1 MDTFNIFK
9 QVQTE
14 LDDFF
19 NRKIK
24 IASAVVDGKEKGGF
38 EYSQWDTLQ
47 AIEFV
52 DNSKFLNGVK
62 DKEGQTKFFLNT
74 ASFRKEVASK
84 NIDIDVK
91 NFNFIPEDGQS
102 NYGAIIAR
110 KKFKKWA
117 KDNGLSDKINE
128 TVDRFPKYGTIVAKR
143 VGNEIEIIPIGTLR
157 NQQDAKCLKDASYVI
172 EEHEGM
178 CKSEMEEYKGW
189 DVSKLSLKWD
199 DKVTVYERY
208 GYVPAK
214 FLKANGGTV
223 DVKDDATVYCVVV
236 LTLNKS
242 KDGKTG
248 GEVLFVEETEC
259 PYIERHYAR
268 QDGRWLGIGE
278 IEKQIDNQA
287 ARNMVFNL
295 RKKSLGWASK
305 NVFGTADDTLVNNL
319 STQVKDGD
327 VLKLTNPNSMWRI
340 DTTNRANVDYNAI
353 DQLVEENSNQRS
365 FTFEVATGETMSSG
379 TPFRLGALLSN
390 SVNSYYDKK
399 REILGLFWKDIVIEF
414 MIPAWLKE
422 TPDEFVEGV
431 LDTEEGFDEL
441 RQAKRDW
448 MITQSFIN
456 AVIANKD
463 IDMEGIKMA
472 VDAGLAKIN
481 RDFFKMTKQEVK
493 DMKYRIDLDITGES
507 VDVPKK
513 IETLTTLYQAQ
524 IQMQDIEGA
533 KATIKKI
540 LALTG
545 EKITAT
551 APARSMGAMMGGI
564 QNTPTAMPTA
574 SAPTPSMTPSPII
587 PNIAA

>member
-1 MDTFNIFK
+1 MDTTFNIFE
-9 QVQTE
+9 QVRTE

-19 NRKIK
+19 TNKVK

-62 DKEGQTKFFLNT
+62 DREGQTKFFLNT

-91 NFNFIPEDGQS
+91 NFNFVPEDGQPE
-102 NYGAIIAR
+102 YGAIIAR

-117 KDNGLSDKINE
+117 KDNGLSDKIND
-128 TVDRFPKYGTIVAKR
+128 TVDRFPKYGTIVAKK
-143 VGNEIEIIPIGTLR
+143 VGKEIEIIPLGKLR
-157 NQQDAKCLKDASYVI
+157 NQQDAKCLEDASYVI

-178 CKSEMEEYKGW
+178 CKSDMEEYKGW
-189 DVSKLSLKWD
+189 DTSKLSLKWD
-199 DKVTVYERY
+199 EKVTVYERY
-208 GYVPAK
+208 GYVPAA
-214 FLKANGGTV
+214 FYKAHGGTV
-223 DVKDDATVYCVVV
+223 QVKDDATMYCVTVI
-236 LTLNKS
+236 TLDKS
-242 KDGKTG
+242 KKGKTG
-248 GEVLFVEETEC
+248 GEVLFIEETEC
-259 PYIERHYAR
+259 PYIERHYAK

-353 DQLVEENSNQRS
+353 DQLIEENSNQRS

-414 MIPAWLKE
+414 MIPAWIKE
-422 TPDEFVEGV
+422 TEDEFIHGV

-441 RQAKRDW
+441 RQAKKDR
-448 MITQSFIN
+448 MITDSIISAIVN
-456 AVIANKD
+456 GKD
-463 IDMEGIKMA
+463 IDIETIKQE
-472 VDAGLAKIN
+472 VDAGLAKVS
-481 RDFFKMTKQEVK
+481 RDYYKMTKQEIK

-507 VDVPKK
+507 IDIPKK
-513 IETLTTLYQAQ
+513 IETLTSLYQSQ

-533 KATIKKI
+533 KATIKKV

-545 EKITAT
+545 QKMPTT
-551 APARSMGAMMGGI
+551 APQMPAMGGI
-564 QNTPTAMPTA
+564 QNTPTSMPTTA
-574 SAPTPSMTPSPII
+574 VPTQSMTPSPMMPSI
-587 PNIAA
+587 PMK